1 MHSMHQALR
10 SPARR
15 SYGEDVAAACAFKTL
30 FSDSAV
36 QAGWGRFGGRLWAF
50 RRDPVNAERL
60 HRGGTV
66 RHELDPSVLSALLGP
81 ERGPDRCLWQAVPEA
96 GAYDESPLVFTRRY
110 DRGGL
115 WRGYVIPASTS
126 LKARR

>member
-1 MHSMHQALR
+1 MASMWRQPAHLR
-10 SPARR
+10 R
-15 SYGEDVAAACAFKTL
+15 L

-36 QAGWGRFGGRLWAF
+36 QAGWGRFGGRLGVIPSTPTDF
-50 RRDPVNAERL
+50 IHRD
-60 HRGGTV
+60 GTV
-66 RHELDPSVLSALLGP
+66 RHELDPSELSALLGP
-81 ERGPDRCLWQAVPEA
+81 ERGPDRCLWQSVPEV

-115 WRGYVIPASTS
+115 WRGYVIPVPTY